1 MLKDQRGA
9 AITVLVL
16 LLIPFLLIGIFA
28 TTDFSKTVHDYD
40 VNLQVGVSEAVRS
53 AAFMVDKSTL
63 AQGKPLINHTEA
75 HNAFKKILFNRT
87 PESQIENYT
96 FVVYN
101 GYDKGGKIYTYRK
114 GSSTLTESTISD
126 SNDAVFSVTV
136 DDILYGSGE
145 VAVTLTEP
153 GCIAV
158 VELKSDGFLEQ
169 DKESGHRWA
178 ASTIILADDF
188 Y

>member
-1 MLKDQRGA
+1 LLKDQRGA

-28 TTDFSKTVHDYD
+28 TTDFTKTVHDYD

-75 HNAFKKILFNRT
+75 HNAFKKILFSRT
-87 PESQIENYT
+87 PEDEIGNYT

-101 GYDKGGKIYTYRK
+101 GYGQGGEVFTYRK
-114 GSSTLTESTISD
+114 GNPTESTTISD
-126 SNDAVFSVTV
+126 SNDVVFSVTV

>member
-9 AITVLVL
+9 AITILVL
-16 LLIPFLLIGIFA
+16 LLIPFLLVGIFA

-40 VNLQVGVSEAVRS
+40 VNLQVGVSEAVRN
-53 AAFMVDKSTL
+53 AAFMVNKNSL
-63 AQGKPLINHTEA
+63 ALGKPTINPTEA
-75 HNAFKKILFNRT
+75 HKAFEKILFSRT

-101 GYDKGGKIYTYRK
+101 GYGKGGKSYTYRK
-114 GSSTLTESTISD
+114 GSINPIENNIGEE
-126 SNDAVFSVTV
+126 NDAVFSITTNNVF
-136 DDILYGSGE
+136 YGTGE
-145 VAVTLTEP
+145 NSVTLKEP

-158 VELKSDGFLEQ
+158 VELKASGFIEKE
-169 DKESGHRWA
+169 KESGYRWA